1 MNERIFG
8 MARVAVAALSIAG
21 AAGSAWAQAGGNA
34 SAAKKEL
41 VARVLK
47 LQQPAVEAMGRMLAE
62 QPAQQAMLQV
72 QGALQRVPA
81 DKRDALAKEIEGDLR
96 AYVDQAVPVVRN
108 RAVALA
114 PATIGPLLE
123 QRFSEDELKQIITML
138 ESPVNAKYQA
148 MAGEI
153 QRALGEKLVAETKG
167 AVEPQ
172 VQKMRESIAGRINA
186 ALPKTN

>member
-8 MARVAVAALSIAG
+8 MARVAVVALSIAG
-21 AAGSAWAQAGGNA
+21 AAGGAWAQAGGNA

>member
-1 MNERIFG
+1 VNKPFVVI
-8 MARVAVAALSIAG
+8 ALATLTAVA
-21 AAGSAWAQAGGNA
+21 GSPAWAQAA
-34 SAAKKEL
+34 AAPSSPAKKEL

-62 QPAQQAMLQV
+62 QPAQQAVAQL

-81 DKRDALAKEIEGDLR
+81 DKREALAKEIEGDLR
-96 AYVDQAVPVVRN
+96 SYVDQAVPIVRN

-114 PATIGPLLE
+114 PAIIGPLLE

-138 ESPVNAKYQA
+138 ESPLNAKYQA

-167 AVEPQ
+167 SVEPK
-172 VQKMRESIAGRINA
+172 VQQMRESISARVNA
-186 ALPKTN
+186 ALPKPN